1 MTAAALG
8 TTIAARDARRP
19 EHVDIRPGT
28 QSGQSITLHG
38 PGRHAPAR
46 QGRGDLIVHVDVQTP
61 TRLDAEQ
68 EELLR
73 ELATL
78 RGEDGPDVGQFD
90 RPAAGFLLPAAGRVQ
105 RALSDGRLSAM
116 SAPVFVVAA
125 ERLVVGRV
133 VVDGAEGR
141 HAATVTRLAPGE
153 AVVLTDAHGRR
164 ASGVVAG
171 ADRDV
176 LAVDVTS
183 VVDVPAPQPRFVVVQ
198 ALPKGDRGELAVETM
213 TEVGVDVVVPW
224 AAARCVTRWR
234 DARGQKALTRWR
246 TSGHSAA
253 KQSRRAWFPEIAG
266 WRRRPRWPS
275 CCPLRPRGGAA
286 RVGDGTAGHCGA
298 ALRR

>member
-1 MTAAALG
+1 
-8 TTIAARDARRP
+8 
-19 EHVDIRPGT
+19 
-28 QSGQSITLHG
+28 
-38 PGRHAPAR
+38 
-46 QGRGDLIVHVDVQTP
+46 
-61 TRLDAEQ
+61 
-68 EELLR
+68 
-73 ELATL
+73 
-78 RGEDGPDVGQFD
+78 
-90 RPAAGFLLPAAGRVQ
+90 
-105 RALSDGRLSAM
+105 M
-116 SAPVFVVAA
+116 SAPVFVVPT

-171 ADRDV
+171 AERDV
-176 LAVDVTS
+176 LSVDVTS

-234 DARGQKALTRWR
+234 DARGQKALSRWR

-253 KQSRRAWFPEIAG
+253 KQSRRAWFPEIAELATTAEVAG
-266 WRRRPRWPS
+266 LLSAAALGVVLHESATRS
-275 CCPLRPRGGAA
+275 AGHGGAA
-286 RVGDGTAGHCGA
+286 G
-298 ALRR
+298 RR